1 MRPLLA
7 MLLLLICSICA
18 LAQTGQVEQLLS
30 EAEQAQKTYQEEK
43 AMDLYDQVLVL
54 DPTNLKALFNKGYLL
69 NRKGWLLEEE
79 QDKDAAENYYSQAYE
94 MAKHAYKLYPNTFE
108 GNFAMAGAIGRM
120 AQFFSPKERVQA
132 AWDIKKYAD
141 MAKTFKPDAVE
152 LKHLLAW
159 WNYELTKPTW
169 LERSLADMFFGGIP
183 DNADMQRSI
192 DLMKELIAY
201 RPDYS
206 VYNYDLAIFYN
217 YIGDKVSAIALLKKV
232 LQLKPSTP
240 EDTTY
245 IKASQKLLKKLL

>member
-1 MRPLLA
+1 MRPLIA
-7 MLLLLICSICA
+7 LLLLLNCSICA

-30 EAEQAQKTYQEEK
+30 EAETAQKAYQEEK
-43 AMDLYDQVLVL
+43 AMTLYGKVLAIE
-54 DPTNLKALFNKGYLL
+54 PTNLKALFGKGYLL
-69 NRKGWLLEEE
+69 NRKGWMLEEE
-79 QDKDAAENYYSQAYE
+79 QNKDQAEVYYLQAYE
-94 MAKHAYKLYPNTFE
+94 MAQAAYKLYPNTYE
-108 GNFAMAGAIGRM
+108 ANFAMAGAIGRM
-120 AQFFSPKERVQA
+120 AQFLSPKERVQA

-141 MAKTFKPDAVE
+141 MAKTFNPDVAE

-201 RPDYS
+201 RPDYT
-206 VYNYDLAIFYN
+206 VYSYDLAVFYN

-232 LQLKPSTP
+232 MQLKPTVP
-240 EDTTY
+240 EDETY
-245 IKASQKLLKKLL
+245 IKASQRLLKKLL

>member
-1 MRPLLA
+1 MRPLIA
-7 MLLLLICSICA
+7 LLLLLNCSICA
-18 LAQTGQVEQLLS
+18 LAQTSQVELLLS
-30 EAEQAQKTYQEEK
+30 EAETAQRTYQEEK
-43 AMDLYDQVLVL
+43 AIALYDQVLAVE
-54 DPTNLKALFNKGYLL
+54 PTNLKALFNKGYLL
-69 NRKGWLLEEE
+69 NRKGWMLEEE
-79 QDKDAAENYYSQAYE
+79 QSKDAAEVYYRQAYE
-94 MAKHAYKLYPNTFE
+94 MAKVAYKLYPNTFE
-108 GNFAMAGAIGRM
+108 ANFAMAGAIGRL

-141 MAKTFKPDAVE
+141 KAKTFNPDVAE

-192 DLMKELIAY
+192 DLMKELLAY

-206 VYNYDLAIFYN
+206 VYNYDLAIFYS

-232 LQLKPSTP
+232 LELKPTAP
-240 EDTTY
+240 EDATY
-245 IKASQKLLKKLL
+245 IKASQRLLKKLI